1 MCRFWFDSRTISVKI
16 RPQIN
21 MAVERMNEELKQASE
36 LLRDPASVSWTQYF
50 WVILLATWGGI
61 VRVIREVKFSDKT
74 WKQILVIFI
83 AEILVST
90 FAGVL
95 TFFICLNNN
104 VTPLYTA
111 VMTSLAG
118 YLGGRAL
125 NVLELLYSSKIS
137 KGE

>member
-1 MCRFWFDSRTISVKI
+1 
-16 RPQIN
+16 